1 MYCGAEL
8 PEPTAA
14 PPAPAP
20 RKELPKDLDKAFQR
34 AMLHGDMRQ
43 LRQVLGGVEERV
55 VVAEPPVTSPSSGG
69 GSGPGPGERP
79 LLAKPVTP
87 SPAAD
92 AAPSVRQASG
102 LPAHLRSPPGERGE
116 GGREAARS
124 IDDLYA
130 ALSQAVVRAGA
141 WEDDPA
147 AAVQALT
154 QARAGI
160 DQLVERLGEIEGP
173 PELILPPFRQ
183 PWALVVEPP
192 GSDEALPFVAEALGV
207 DPATAR
213 QVAVMGH
220 PRAALRSGDVADLE
234 ARAERYRE
242 GLGLRARVIDEA
254 ALRAQPAARLALALP
269 AEGPWR
275 SAPSASWEPES
286 SALAKLVTRDDP
298 PPALRL
304 VVVGE
309 VVITRYRE
317 LRGRRKDDS
326 RLSSHGDRRLR
337 VLDLHHDGG
346 VLRVVEGVTE
356 LSGWEGLD
364 PRSSALAFRGLAEAM
379 ARRWPGLPVTARCLC
394 RPTRQ
399 PQARDDGRV
408 EASGWPAFEEHS
420 RACRLLYG
428 AASR

>member
-8 PEPTAA
+8 PEPTVA

-43 LRQVLGGVEERV
+43 LRQVLGGVEARPV
-55 VVAEPPVTSPSSGG
+55 VEPPV
-69 GSGPGPGERP
+69 
-79 LLAKPVTP
+79 A
-87 SPAAD
+87 SPATRGTPPAPLATAD
-92 AAPSVRQASG
+92 PEPGDTQPALSLESVEPAAA
-102 LPAHLRSPPGERGE
+102 LP
-116 GGREAARS
+116 S
-124 IDDLYA
+124 IDELYA

-379 ARRWPGLPVTARCLC
+379 AQRWPGLPITGRCLC

-399 PQARDDGRV
+399 PRARDDGRL

-428 AASR
+428 LGDSAHFLG